1 MITVHTAA
9 ERPDLWERGLG
20 PVPVWPEYNLH
31 GDVLNRWWGQLSED
45 LPEFQFV
52 LYDQGEDSVAARGYT
67 APVAWDGRDETLP
80 DGIDAVVEVLFGA
93 GPLGGPAAGA
103 AGPAGAGAGAG
114 AAAPAGA
121 AGAADTLCALAAEI
135 PPDGRG
141 RGLAVEIL
149 AAMRSIGQ
157 RHGLRRLIA
166 PVRPSWKER
175 YPLAP
180 IASYVR
186 WRREDGKLLDP
197 WMRVHE
203 SLGARVATPLP
214 RSLRITGT
222 VADWETW
229 TGLPFPETGEY
240 VFPRGLA
247 TLHIDRE
254 NDLGSYWEPNAW
266 MIHPDL

>member
-31 GDVLNRWWGQLSED
+31 GDVLNRWWAQLSED

-67 APVAWDGRDETLP
+67 APLRWDGRDETLP
-80 DGIDAVVEVLFGA
+80 DGIDAVLELLFGA
-93 GPLGGPAAGA
+93 GRFG
-103 AGPAGAGAGAG
+103 AGP
-114 AAAPAGA
+114 PEEP
-121 AGAADTLCALAAEI
+121 ADTLCALAAEI

-149 AAMRSIGQ
+149 AAMRSIAQ
-157 RHGLRRLIA
+157 RHGLRHLIA

-180 IASYVR
+180 IASYIR
-186 WRREDGKLLDP
+186 WRRADGKLLDP
-197 WMRVHE
+197 WMRVHG